1 MRIDRTVFF
10 DLVRATVIGGLA
22 LLMIV
27 LVFIGIAFGETL

>member
-1 MRIDRTVFF
+1 MARF
-10 DLVRATVIGGLA
+10 DMNKEERLLWVIGGLA